1 MKVVIE
7 SFPYFLRGFAGT
19 IYISLLTFGI
29 STTISGLIVI
39 IAEILDNRK
48 IETLITVIVNLIR
61 GLPLLVILF
70 MTYFWLPFM
79 GLHINRLLA
88 AILGLSIF
96 FTASISEV
104 FRGGVQSIEQEQAEA
119 AAALAMTR
127 WQILTHIIF
136 PQAARR
142 LVAPLLGEFVRI
154 VKGST
159 LLSLLTIPELML
171 AGRET
176 VEATFMGTQI
186 YLTIGFM
193 YFGFIYSI
201 SLIAK
206 KLEAK
211 FYYHY

>member
-7 SFPYFLRGFAGT
+7 SFPYFLEGFAGT

-29 STTISGLIVI
+29 SVTISGLII
-39 IAEILDNRK
+39 ITAEILDNRK
-48 IETLITVIVNLIR
+48 VETLITVIVNLIR
-61 GLPLLVILF
+61 GLPLLIILF

-79 GLHINRLLA
+79 GLHIDRLLA
-88 AILGLSIF
+88 AMLGLTIF

-104 FRGGVQSIEQEQAEA
+104 FRGGIQSIEQEQAEA
-119 AAALAMTR
+119 AMALAMTR
-127 WQILTHIIF
+127 WQILIHIIF

-159 LLSLLTIPELML
+159 LLSLLTISELML
-171 AGRET
+171 AGREA

-186 YLTIGFM
+186 YLTIGLM

-206 KLEAK
+206 KLETK

>member
-1 MKVVIE
+1 MKVII
-7 SFPYFLRGFAGT
+7 SYLPYFIRSFANT

-96 FTASISEV
+96 FTASIYEV
-104 FRGGVQSIEQEQAEA
+104 FRGGVQSIGQEQTEA

-127 WQILTHIIF
+127 WQILIHIIF

-159 LLSLLTIPELML
+159 LLSLLAIPELML
-171 AGRET
+171 AGREA

-186 YLTIGFM
+186 YLIIGFM
-193 YFGFIYSI
+193 YFGFIYLL

-211 FYYHY
+211 LSYQH

>member
-7 SFPYFLRGFAGT
+7 NLPYLFRGLAGT
-19 IYISLLTFGI
+19 IQVSLLTFGI
-29 STTISGLIVI
+29 SIALSGLTVLIVQ
-39 IAEILDNRK
+39 ILDNRK
-48 IETLITVIVNLIR
+48 IERLITLVVNLIR

-88 AILGLSIF
+88 ATLGLSVF
-96 FTASISEV
+96 FAASIYEV
-104 FRGGVQSIEQEQAEA
+104 LRGGIQSVELEQAEA
-119 AAALAMTR
+119 AAALALTR
-127 WQILTHIIF
+127 GQILTHIIF

-142 LVAPLLGEFVRI
+142 LVGPLLGEFVRI

-171 AGRET
+171 VGRET

-206 KLEAK
+206 KLETK

>member
-1 MKVVIE
+1 MTVVIE
-7 SFPYFLRGFAGT
+7 SLPYFLRGFAGT

-29 STTISGLIVI
+29 STAVSGIIVV

-48 IETLITVIVNLIR
+48 IETFITVVVNLIR

-79 GLHINRLLA
+79 GLHINRFLA
-88 AILGLSIF
+88 AILGLSVF
-96 FTASISEV
+96 FAASIYEV
-104 FRGGVQSIEQEQAEA
+104 LRGGVQSIELEQAEA

-127 WQILTHIIF
+127 WQVLTHIIF

>member
-1 MKVVIE
+1 MEVVIE
-7 SFPYFLRGFAGT
+7 NFPYFLRGFATT

-29 STTISGLIVI
+29 ATTISGLIVI
-39 IAEILDNRK
+39 TAEILDNRK
-48 IETLITVIVNLIR
+48 IETLITVTVNLIR
-61 GLPLLVILF
+61 GLPLLIILF
-70 MTYFWLPFM
+70 MTYFWLPLM
-79 GLHINRLLA
+79 GLHINRFLA

-104 FRGGVQSIEQEQAEA
+104 FRGGVQSIEQGQAEA
-119 AAALAMTR
+119 AMALAMTR
-127 WQILTHIIF
+127 WQILTYIIL

-142 LVAPLLGEFVRI
+142 LIAPLLGEFVRI

-193 YFGFIYSI
+193 YFGFVYPI